1 MQVLMVSTEYPPMP
15 GGVGRYTSNLT
26 NELRKAGIDVYVVC
40 DEKGDGQYSG
50 LSPKNPHNSDVLLK
64 IVNDLKPDI
73 VHVQFEP
80 GLYGLIL
87 DPLDPKKSGT
97 YIDAFY
103 TKCKI
108 PIVTTFHTGYSLGQW
123 IGQASLIKKSG
134 RIGKLG
140 IPARGLV
147 RFWKYF
153 LNYRAF
159 TNLNKEKLRMS
170 AAGIVFS
177 HYMSER
183 LGNSTNNDADSN
195 GGKCHVIYHGS
206 EPALYPSLNKKE
218 AREKFSL
225 PQEEQEYRIALALG
239 FRTATKGWD
248 ILGKMKM
255 PDGWTLVVNSSKGH
269 YSTENVDL
277 KWEKADN
284 ILDLQRGFLSE
295 EELSILFYASD
306 AVILPYKV
314 TAGSGVMF
322 DALAHGLPFVAT
334 DLKFFREFA
343 SQGLG
348 ITVKRNP
355 HAFSSGIKK
364 LDRNYFKYAETVD
377 AFKQKLKWNFVA
389 RQHSQLYYSTIATRT
404 GLKA

>member
-123 IGQASLIKKSG
+123 ISQASLIKKSG

-195 GGKCHVIYHGS
+195 GGKCHVIYQGS

-295 EELSILFYASD
+295 EELSTLFYASD

-364 LDRNYFKYAETVD
+364 LDRNYFNYAETVD

>member
-26 NELRKAGIDVYVVC
+26 NELRKDGLDVYVVC

-50 LSPKNPHNSDVLLK
+50 IAPKNPNNSDVLLK
-64 IVNDLKPDI
+64 IINDLKPDV

-87 DPLDPKKSGT
+87 DPFDPKKSGT
-97 YIDAFY
+97 YIDPFY

-123 IGQASLIKKSG
+123 IGQASLIKKCG

-140 IPARGLV
+140 IPARALV

-153 LNYRAF
+153 LNYQAF
-159 TNLNKEKLRMS
+159 NNLNKEKLRMS
-170 AAGIVFS
+170 TAGIVFS

-183 LGNSTNNDADSN
+183 LGSTNDIGDSASS
-195 GGKCHVIYHGS
+195 KCHIIYHGS
-206 EPALYPSLNKKE
+206 EPAIYPPLTKKE

-225 PQEEQEYRIALALG
+225 PQEHGYRIALALG

-248 ILGKMKM
+248 ILGKMKL
-255 PDGWTLVVNSSKGH
+255 PDGWILVVNSSKGH
-269 YSTENVDL
+269 YSTENLDL
-277 KWEKADN
+277 NWENTEN

-306 AVILPYKV
+306 VAILPYKV

-322 DALAHGLPFVAT
+322 DALAHGLPFIAT
-334 DLKFFREFA
+334 DLEFFREFGA
-343 SQGLG
+343 QGLG
-348 ITVKRNP
+348 ITAKRNP
-355 HAFSSGIKK
+355 HAFSQGIKK
-364 LDRNYFKYAETVD
+364 LDMNYFKYAETVD
-377 AFKQKLKWNFVA
+377 VFKQKLKWNFVA
-389 RQHSQLYYSTIATRT
+389 RQHSQLYYSIIDTRR

>member
-1 MQVLMVSTEYPPMP
+1 MRVMMVSTEYPPMS

-26 NELRKAGIDVYVVC
+26 NELRKSGLDVYVVC
-40 DEKGDGQYSG
+40 NQKGDGQYSG
-50 LSPKNPHNSDVLLK
+50 LSPKNPNNSDVLLK

-97 YIDAFY
+97 YIDPFY
-103 TKCKI
+103 TKCEI

-123 IGQASLIKKSG
+123 MSQASLIKKSG

-140 IPARGLV
+140 IPARALV

-159 TNLNKEKLRMS
+159 NNLNKEKLRMS
-170 AAGIVFS
+170 TAGIVFS
-177 HYMSER
+177 HYMSEK
-183 LGNSTNNDADSN
+183 LEINTNNNDV
-195 GGKCHVIYHGS
+195 GGSKCHIIYHGS
-206 EPALYPSLNKKE
+206 EPAISPPLNKKE

-225 PQEEQEYRIALALG
+225 PQEQGHRIALALG

-269 YSTENVDL
+269 YSTENLDL

-284 ILDLQRGFLSE
+284 ILDLRRGFLSE

-306 AVILPYKV
+306 IAILPYKV

-322 DALAHGLPFVAT
+322 DALAHGLPFIAT
-334 DLKFFREFA
+334 DLEFFREFA
-343 SQGLG
+343 AQGLG
-348 ITVKRNP
+348 ITAKRNP
-355 HAFSSGIKK
+355 HAFFKGIKK
-364 LDRNYFKYAETVD
+364 LDRNYFKYSETVD

-389 RQHSQLYYSTIATRT
+389 RQHSQLYYSTIDTRR

>member
-26 NELRKAGIDVYVVC
+26 NELRKDGLDVYVVC

-64 IVNDLKPDI
+64 IVNDLKPDV

-87 DPLDPKKSGT
+87 DPFNPKKSGT
-97 YIDAFY
+97 YIDPFY
-103 TKCKI
+103 VKCKI

-123 IGQASLIKKSG
+123 IGQVSLIKKCG

-140 IPARGLV
+140 IPARALV

-153 LNYRAF
+153 LNYQAF
-159 TNLNKEKLRMS
+159 NNLNKEKLRMS
-170 AAGIVFS
+170 TAGIVFS

-183 LGNSTNNDADSN
+183 LGSSTNDIGSSAGS
-195 GGKCHVIYHGS
+195 KCHIIYHGS
-206 EPALYPSLNKKE
+206 EPAIYPPLTKKE

-225 PQEEQEYRIALALG
+225 PQEHGHRIALALG
-239 FRTATKGWD
+239 FKTATKGWD
-248 ILGKMKM
+248 ILGKMKL
-255 PDGWTLVVNSSKGH
+255 PDGWILVVNSSKGH
-269 YSTENVDL
+269 YSTENLDL
-277 KWEKADN
+277 NWENAEN

-306 AVILPYKV
+306 VAILPYKV

-322 DALAHGLPFVAT
+322 DALAHGLPFIAT
-334 DLKFFREFA
+334 DLEFFREFGA
-343 SQGLG
+343 QGLG

-355 HAFSSGIKK
+355 HAFSKGIKK
-364 LDRNYFKYAETVD
+364 LDRNYFKYVETVD

-389 RQHSQLYYSTIATRT
+389 RQHSQLYYSIIDKKRS
-404 GLKA
+404 LKA

>member
-26 NELRKAGIDVYVVC
+26 NELRKAGLDVYVVC
-40 DEKGDGQYSG
+40 DEKGHGQYSG
-50 LSPKNPHNSDVLLK
+50 ISPKNPHNSDVLLK

-123 IGQASLIKKSG
+123 ISQASLIKKSG

-140 IPARGLV
+140 IPARALV

-159 TNLNKEKLRMS
+159 NNLNKEKLTMS

-183 LGNSTNNDADSN
+183 LGNSTNDASSN

-206 EPALYPSLNKKE
+206 EPAISSSLNKKE

-225 PQEEQEYRIALALG
+225 PQEQEYRIALALG

-269 YSTENVDL
+269 YSTENLDL

-295 EELSILFYASD
+295 EELSTLFYASD

-322 DALAHGLPFVAT
+322 DALAHGLPFIAT
-334 DLKFFREFA
+334 DLEFFREFA

-355 HAFSSGIKK
+355 HAFSRGIKK
-364 LDRNYFKYAETVD
+364 LDRNYFNYAETVD

-389 RQHSQLYYSTIATRT
+389 RQHSQLYYSTTATRT
-404 GLKA
+404 GLKS

>member
-364 LDRNYFKYAETVD
+364 LDRNYFKYAETVE

>member
-123 IGQASLIKKSG
+123 ISQASLIKKSG

-153 LNYRAF
+153 LNYQAF

-225 PQEEQEYRIALALG
+225 PQEEQEYKIALALG

>member
-123 IGQASLIKKSG
+123 ISQASLIKKSG

-206 EPALYPSLNKKE
+206 EPALYPSPNKKE

-348 ITVKRNP
+348 ITVKRDP

-364 LDRNYFKYAETVD
+364 LERNYFKYAETVD

>member
-1 MQVLMVSTEYPPMP
+1 MKLLMVSTEYPPMP
-15 GGVGRYTSNLT
+15 GGVGRYTANLT
-26 NELRKAGIDVYVVC
+26 SELRKAGLDVYVVC

-50 LSPKNPHNSDVLLK
+50 LSPKNPYNSDVLLK
-64 IVNDLKPDI
+64 IVNDLKPDV

-97 YIDAFY
+97 YIDSFY

-123 IGQASLIKKSG
+123 ISQASLIKKSG

-140 IPARGLV
+140 IPARALV

-153 LNYRAF
+153 LNYQAF
-159 TNLNKEKLRMS
+159 NNLNKEKLRMS
-170 AAGIVFS
+170 RAGIVFS

-183 LGNSTNNDADSN
+183 LDASTNDDGN
-195 GGKCHVIYHGS
+195 GGNRCHVIYHGS
-206 EPALYPSLNKKE
+206 EPAICPPLNKKE

-225 PQEEQEYRIALALG
+225 PQEQGHRIALAHG
-239 FRTATKGWD
+239 FRTAGKGWD
-248 ILGKMKM
+248 ILEKMKM

-269 YSTENVDL
+269 YSIENLDL
-277 KWEKADN
+277 TWQKADN

-295 EELSILFYASD
+295 EELSTLFYACD
-306 AVILPYKV
+306 AAILPYKV

-322 DALAHGLPFVAT
+322 DALAHGLPFIAT
-334 DLKFFREFA
+334 DLDFFREFA
-343 SQGLG
+343 AKGLG
-348 ITVKRNP
+348 ITAKRNP
-355 HAFSSGIKK
+355 HEFSKGIKK
-364 LDRNYFKYAETVD
+364 LDRNYFKYAESVD
-377 AFKQKLKWNFVA
+377 AFKQNLKWNFVA
-389 RQHSQLYYSTIATRT
+389 RQHSQLYYSTIDTRR

>member
-26 NELRKAGIDVYVVC
+26 NELRKDGLDVYVVC

-50 LSPKNPHNSDVLLK
+50 LSPKNPRNSDVLLK
-64 IVNDLKPDI
+64 IVNDLKPDV

-87 DPLDPKKSGT
+87 DPFNPKKSGT
-97 YIDAFY
+97 YIDPFY

-123 IGQASLIKKSG
+123 ISQVSLIKKCG

-140 IPARGLV
+140 IPARALV

-153 LNYRAF
+153 LNYQAF
-159 TNLNKEKLRMS
+159 NNLNKEKLRMS
-170 AAGIVFS
+170 TAGIVFS

-183 LGNSTNNDADSN
+183 LGGSTNDVGSSADS
-195 GGKCHVIYHGS
+195 KCHIIYHGS
-206 EPALYPSLNKKE
+206 EPAIYPPLTKKE

-225 PQEEQEYRIALALG
+225 PQEHGHRIALALG

-248 ILGKMKM
+248 ILGKMKL
-255 PDGWTLVVNSSKGH
+255 PAGWILVVNSSKGH
-269 YSTENVDL
+269 YSTENLDL
-277 KWEKADN
+277 NWENAEN

-306 AVILPYKV
+306 VAILPYKV

-322 DALAHGLPFVAT
+322 DALAHGLPFIAT
-334 DLKFFREFA
+334 DLEFFREFGA
-343 SQGLG
+343 QGLG
-348 ITVKRNP
+348 ITAKRNP
-355 HAFSSGIKK
+355 HAFSKGIKK

-389 RQHSQLYYSTIATRT
+389 RQHSQLYYSIIDKKR

>member
-1 MQVLMVSTEYPPMP
+1 MVSTEYPPMP

-26 NELRKAGIDVYVVC
+26 NELRKDGLDVYVVC

-64 IVNDLKPDI
+64 IVNDLKPDV

-87 DPLDPKKSGT
+87 DPFNPKKSGT
-97 YIDAFY
+97 YIDPFY
-103 TKCKI
+103 VKCKI

-123 IGQASLIKKSG
+123 IGQVSLIKKCG

-140 IPARGLV
+140 IPARALV

-153 LNYRAF
+153 LNYQAF
-159 TNLNKEKLRMS
+159 NNLNKEKLRMS
-170 AAGIVFS
+170 TAGIVFS

-183 LGNSTNNDADSN
+183 LGSSTNDVGSSAGS
-195 GGKCHVIYHGS
+195 KCHIIYHGS
-206 EPALYPSLNKKE
+206 EPAIYPPLTKKE

-225 PQEEQEYRIALALG
+225 PQEHGHRIALALG
-239 FRTATKGWD
+239 FKTATKGWD
-248 ILGKMKM
+248 ILGKMKL
-255 PDGWTLVVNSSKGH
+255 PDGWILVVNSSKGH
-269 YSTENVDL
+269 YSTENLDL
-277 KWEKADN
+277 NWENAEN

-306 AVILPYKV
+306 VAILPYKV

-322 DALAHGLPFVAT
+322 DALAHGLPFIAT
-334 DLKFFREFA
+334 DLEFFREFGA
-343 SQGLG
+343 QGLG

-355 HAFSSGIKK
+355 HAFSKGIKK
-364 LDRNYFKYAETVD
+364 LDRNYFKYVETVD

-389 RQHSQLYYSTIATRT
+389 RQHSQLYYSIIDKKRS
-404 GLKA
+404 LKA

>member
-26 NELRKAGIDVYVVC
+26 NELRKDGLDVYVVC

-50 LSPKNPHNSDVLLK
+50 IAPKNPNNSDVLLK
-64 IVNDLKPDI
+64 IINDLKPDV

-87 DPLDPKKSGT
+87 DPFDPKKSGT
-97 YIDAFY
+97 YIDPFY

-123 IGQASLIKKSG
+123 IGQASLIKKCG

-140 IPARGLV
+140 IPARALV

-153 LNYRAF
+153 LNYQAF
-159 TNLNKEKLRMS
+159 NNLNKEKLRMS
-170 AAGIVFS
+170 TAGIVFS
-177 HYMSER
+177 RYMSER
-183 LGNSTNNDADSN
+183 LGSTNDIGDSASS
-195 GGKCHVIYHGS
+195 KCHIIYHGS
-206 EPALYPSLNKKE
+206 EPAIYPPLTKKE

-225 PQEEQEYRIALALG
+225 PQDHGYRIALALG

-248 ILGKMKM
+248 ILGKMKL
-255 PDGWTLVVNSSKGH
+255 PDGWILVVNSSKGH
-269 YSTENVDL
+269 YSTENLDL
-277 KWEKADN
+277 NWEN
-284 ILDLQRGFLSE
+284 TENVLDLQRGFLSE

-306 AVILPYKV
+306 VAILPYKV

-322 DALAHGLPFVAT
+322 DALAHGLPFIAT
-334 DLKFFREFA
+334 DLEFFREFGA
-343 SQGLG
+343 QGLG
-348 ITVKRNP
+348 ITAKRNP
-355 HAFSSGIKK
+355 HAFSQGIKK
-364 LDRNYFKYAETVD
+364 LDMNYFKYAETVD
-377 AFKQKLKWNFVA
+377 VFKQKLKWNFVA
-389 RQHSQLYYSTIATRT
+389 RQHSQLYYSIIDTRR